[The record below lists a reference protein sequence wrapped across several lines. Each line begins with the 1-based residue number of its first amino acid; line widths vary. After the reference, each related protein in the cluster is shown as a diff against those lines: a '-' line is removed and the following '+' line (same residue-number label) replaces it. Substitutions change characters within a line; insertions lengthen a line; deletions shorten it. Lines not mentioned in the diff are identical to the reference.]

1 MVCSSKMC
9 SCWTLDN
16 ERFSS
21 DKIIAAE
28 GDLNK
33 ILAAEMKARY
43 LAVSSHL
50 QGYCLRVAVNKT
62 LAVEMKDNKLSFI
75 SAARILFACS

>member
-50 QGYCLRVAVNKT
+50 QGYCLRV
-62 LAVEMKDNKLSFI
+62 VEALSG
-75 SAARILFACS
+75 LLLKNVQLLDVGQ

>member
-1 MVCSSKMC
+1 MVCSSKMY

-33 ILAAEMKARY
+33 ILAAEKKGNFIF
-43 LAVSSHL
+43 HL
-50 QGYCLRVAVNKT
+50 SCEDFVCV
-62 LAVEMKDNKLSFI
+62 
-75 SAARILFACS
+75 

>member
-33 ILAAEMKARY
+33 ILAAEMKA
-43 LAVSSHL
+43 
-50 QGYCLRVAVNKT
+50 
-62 LAVEMKDNKLSFI
+62 DI
-75 SAARILFACS
+75 